1 MPTETATKHL
11 PADLPDH
18 FDGVK
23 QETIVLRHLAGLLE
37 LVKLD
42 DASRTTI
49 EQSYDN
55 ARHVT
60 GLYRNDDMGCL
71 FFDSGLFTPSG
82 KRIYIGLC
90 QRDEDWHLD
99 CTLRRSSDSDE
110 PVGELLLPDDV
121 APADAPDPLADLN
134 AQLDALASQLEQDFP
149 AEDTAEEEPPA
160 HAPASELHEADA
172 PDSDESAAP
181 ASVVSELLSTFD
193 RLENHLAELK
203 DCNTDLVDI
212 STELAELDR
221 TLSVVIDPIL
231 ESPDVIRQELKPD
244 TPRLTALVEKCDQ
257 LIGAMRELGLNP
269 GCMERLR
276 ELLRA
281 IDAQVTDTAVEKS
294 DAEAEDKEESPDDFL
309 VLLNDLTAYCSHHAV
324 RDIDPYLLDSL
335 FDMCDDYFNPDDP
348 SPLLKELRFDAAL
361 RSDFLTR
368 MEGLSSVLLK
378 KEFDTA
384 PIDRA
389 IALLRSFDAP
399 KESAEE
405 SAAPA
410 PVTSKLLWD
419 TLDKL
424 EYHLIELKSPTP
436 YLEDTS
442 SESAELVRAL
452 PDFIGQVL
460 DRPDVIQHE
469 LETEAVWHRHL
480 IEICG
485 NIIELM
491 RDLGLDPSCMERLL
505 GLLRS
510 IDPQP
515 TDEIVENEGSVTS
528 PDALLHEMDGEIAY
542 ADSDTARID
551 QDTVNRYDDIGS
563 YFTYSSS
570 DAPSFFQIELKNN
583 AALRGEFLTRL
594 DQLDSILFEHGFC
607 SHSIDCAIDLLRSFD
622 TPVEENSDSSTA
634 DAELS
639 TSVSTPVE
647 NPATPSDTGDK
658 SPEAVE
664 TPVETEQNS
673 PKSTPKEPVQPELP
687 APIVD
692 YSLPPQSLREVHIP
706 GSTRGRIA
714 ALLGLGKR
722 GTTLPQEELDAL
734 ARDYAQG
741 HDDPA
746 RLVGSRTGTGF
757 FYFLISRRTPAD
769 EPIVLTLAP
778 SNDPEP
784 AADGVTY
791 PWFCKRANKTWPPEQ
806 PSADSAEVPENHDDE
821 PETAPAPHRL
831 TDAQM
836 QQIYNTL
843 VPPYRPGETVLL
855 SKIGHQ
861 LASHG
866 VRPRVYGYDSMVQ
879 MLSDLPELFTITYTD
894 SANGAARIYSVTIQ
908 AGTDTSAEASGG
920 VEPNPAADKP
930 PVAMTERLIQFPASQ
945 QATLSRLVNGDGLYD
960 AAAEPLTQEQL
971 TEFRSSYAAAAAD
984 GKLSFDADYDCYRF
998 PLTLLAQ
1005 DGSALSATLK
1015 RGTKPNSAPW
1025 YISFIRKERG
1035 QGIRPGD
1042 RLLNFAY
1049 IGDKQDFLRSLAEHA
1064 EPEQWSFSGK
1074 ENDYTILWNY
1084 IRYTFYRIEFENKI
1098 VFDEEGLFAAFDTGL
1113 LSRRFGDPLYA
1124 VFEPNQ
1130 PGRKSKWKFN
1140 CFCSTFQE
1148 GTRQERNMAAK
1159 LAVKPQMPSYFTNIY
1174 DTIFDPDADMQI
1186 NFEHIFRDNL
1196 ERFPVQWVH
1205 SLCDIWPRTRAII
1218 QQIDGVD
1225 AQIFDQNKITD
1236 SASTPTL
1243 IALHRRRSE
1252 LFQQLGEA
1260 VNDTSDEDM
1269 CTLFDNMV
1277 YTLRG
1282 CIDKTLM
1289 RSRRNHQL
1297 AEPCFFPTRNVMS
1310 MLLPIRL
1317 YRSDTPDLALVLERQ
1332 KSTVYIGRTVITMA
1346 MAYKNARL
1354 LRRFTSDWLNNA
1366 AIRDDELDED

>member
-1 MPTETATKHL
+1 
-11 PADLPDH
+11 
-18 FDGVK
+18 
-23 QETIVLRHLAGLLE
+23 
-37 LVKLD
+37 
-42 DASRTTI
+42 
-49 EQSYDN
+49 
-55 ARHVT
+55 
-60 GLYRNDDMGCL
+60 
-71 FFDSGLFTPSG
+71 
-82 KRIYIGLC
+82 
-90 QRDEDWHLD
+90 
-99 CTLRRSSDSDE
+99 
-110 PVGELLLPDDV
+110 
-121 APADAPDPLADLN
+121 
-134 AQLDALASQLEQDFP
+134 
-149 AEDTAEEEPPA
+149 
-160 HAPASELHEADA
+160 
-172 PDSDESAAP
+172 
-181 ASVVSELLSTFD
+181 
-193 RLENHLAELK
+193 
-203 DCNTDLVDI
+203 
-212 STELAELDR
+212 
-221 TLSVVIDPIL
+221 
-231 ESPDVIRQELKPD
+231 
-244 TPRLTALVEKCDQ
+244 
-257 LIGAMRELGLNP
+257 
-269 GCMERLR
+269 
-276 ELLRA
+276 
-281 IDAQVTDTAVEKS
+281 
-294 DAEAEDKEESPDDFL
+294 
-309 VLLNDLTAYCSHHAV
+309 
-324 RDIDPYLLDSL
+324 
-335 FDMCDDYFNPDDP
+335 
-348 SPLLKELRFDAAL
+348 
-361 RSDFLTR
+361 
-368 MEGLSSVLLK
+368 
-378 KEFDTA
+378 
-384 PIDRA
+384 
-389 IALLRSFDAP
+389 
-399 KESAEE
+399 
-405 SAAPA
+405 
-410 PVTSKLLWD
+410 
-419 TLDKL
+419 
-424 EYHLIELKSPTP
+424 
-436 YLEDTS
+436 
-442 SESAELVRAL
+442 
-452 PDFIGQVL
+452 
-460 DRPDVIQHE
+460 
-469 LETEAVWHRHL
+469 
-480 IEICG
+480 
-485 NIIELM
+485 
-491 RDLGLDPSCMERLL
+491 
-505 GLLRS
+505 
-510 IDPQP
+510 
-515 TDEIVENEGSVTS
+515 
-528 PDALLHEMDGEIAY
+528 
-542 ADSDTARID
+542 
-551 QDTVNRYDDIGS
+551 
-563 YFTYSSS
+563 
-570 DAPSFFQIELKNN
+570 
-583 AALRGEFLTRL
+583 
-594 DQLDSILFEHGFC
+594 
-607 SHSIDCAIDLLRSFD
+607 
-622 TPVEENSDSSTA
+622 
-634 DAELS
+634 
-639 TSVSTPVE
+639 
-647 NPATPSDTGDK
+647 
-658 SPEAVE
+658 
-664 TPVETEQNS
+664 
-673 PKSTPKEPVQPELP
+673 
-687 APIVD
+687 
-692 YSLPPQSLREVHIP
+692 
-706 GSTRGRIA
+706 
-714 ALLGLGKR
+714 
-722 GTTLPQEELDAL
+722 
-734 ARDYAQG
+734 
-741 HDDPA
+741 
-746 RLVGSRTGTGF
+746 
-757 FYFLISRRTPAD
+757 
-769 EPIVLTLAP
+769 
-778 SNDPEP
+778 
-784 AADGVTY
+784 
-791 PWFCKRANKTWPPEQ
+791 
-806 PSADSAEVPENHDDE
+806 
-821 PETAPAPHRL
+821 
-831 TDAQM
+831 
-836 QQIYNTL
+836 
-843 VPPYRPGETVLL
+843 
-855 SKIGHQ
+855 
-861 LASHG
+861 
-866 VRPRVYGYDSMVQ
+866 MVQ

-1025 YISFIRKERG
+1025 YISFIRKEHG
-1035 QGIRPGD
+1035 QGVRPGD

-1148 GTRQERNMAAK
+1148 GTRQERNMAAR